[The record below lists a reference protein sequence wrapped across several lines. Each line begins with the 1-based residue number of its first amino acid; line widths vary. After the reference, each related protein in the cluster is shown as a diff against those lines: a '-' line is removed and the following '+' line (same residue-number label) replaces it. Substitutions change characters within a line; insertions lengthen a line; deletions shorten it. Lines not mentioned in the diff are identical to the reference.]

1 MNSDKR
7 MDFGRQFKIL
17 REVLLALQLVHEQG
31 CVHLDI
37 KPENI
42 FVKDNMFKL
51 GDFGT
56 ATLRDEI
63 NAKTGKAMD
72 VEEGDSRYMPRD
84 LLEGTPEDLTK
95 CDIFS
100 LGITLY
106 ETCVGC
112 PLPHCGQD
120 WQDLRDGK
128 LSKPLDINPTL
139 YLIIKQMM
147 HPDPS
152 KRPTASDLLARS
164 ELSVNSDDVFL
175 SSTNTI
181 SSKSTRPFPLNK
193 RKRSFSF

>member
-1 MNSDKR
+1 MT
-7 MDFGRQFKIL
+7 
-17 REVLLALQLVHEQG
+17 
-31 CVHLDI
+31 CT
-37 KPENI
+37 
-42 FVKDNMFKL
+42 KL

-106 ETCVGC
+106 ETCIGR
-112 PLPHCGQD
+112 PLPLCGEE
-120 WQDLRDGK
+120 WQDLRNGK
-128 LSKPLDINPTL
+128 LSKPVDINPTF
-139 YLIIKQMM
+139 YVIIKQMM

-152 KRPTASDLLARS
+152 KRPSASELLARS
-164 ELSVNSDDVFL
+164 ELSANSDNVFL
-175 SSTNTI
+175 PPSNI
-181 SSKSTRPFPLNK
+181 PSSKNARPLPLK
-193 RKRSFSF
+193 RERSLSWTL